1 MFVGNVCESECE
13 GKGGVGVRAGEKEGR
28 REGSEREGR
37 REGCERVRRREGRIG
52 YLHILEVRNK
62 SIHLMVSP
70 INKGSDELE

>member
-1 MFVGNVCESECE
+1 M
-13 GKGGVGVRAGEKEGR
+13 RR
-28 REGSEREGR
+28 REGCERVRRREGR

>member
-1 MFVGNVCESECE
+1 M
-13 GKGGVGVRAGEKEGR
+13 RAGEKEGR
-28 REGSEREGR
+28 REGCEREGR